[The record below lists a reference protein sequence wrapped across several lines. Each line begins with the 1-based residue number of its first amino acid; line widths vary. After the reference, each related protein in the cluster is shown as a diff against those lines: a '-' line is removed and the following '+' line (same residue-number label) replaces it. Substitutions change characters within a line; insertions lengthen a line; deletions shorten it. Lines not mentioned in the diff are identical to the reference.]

1 MFNVNSPSVSRIHYE
16 FTIFH
21 ANPLWMHNEFII
33 YFANS
38 LWIHYLF
45 YDITMI
51 WPSVSR
57 IHYLFANYDDFV
69 YYAKSLWTH
78 FLFRVMSI
86 DRFFVT
92 EIHYGLTVFSNDEIV
107 RQPLRPFYDL
117 IILKIILN
125 FNCRWNSE
133 SKHMYL

>member
-1 MFNVNSPSVSRIHYE
+1 MNSPSVSRIHYE

-78 FLFRVMSI
+78 FLFRVMSN

-92 EIHYGLTVFSNDEIV
+92 EIHYGFTVFSNDEIV

-117 IILKIILN
+117 IVPKIILN
-125 FNCRWNSE
+125 FNCRRNSE